1 MTVKRIPDPATVIP
15 DEEWPLKAWVL
26 RGSGDR
32 FQTVSVQ
39 VGKGHWYAVVV
50 GDDSV
55 YATGRSRVEAEVKVV
70 QLYNQQRA
78 LRLDTGA

>member
-1 MTVKRIPDPATVIP
+1 MTVKRIPNPALVVP

-26 RGSGDR
+26 CECGGR

-39 VGKGHWYAVVV
+39 VRKGNWLAIVV

-55 YATGRSRVEAEVKVV
+55 RGTGRSRVEAEVKAVEN
-70 QLYNQQRA
+70 YRRRRA
-78 LRLDTGA
+78 SRSAKA